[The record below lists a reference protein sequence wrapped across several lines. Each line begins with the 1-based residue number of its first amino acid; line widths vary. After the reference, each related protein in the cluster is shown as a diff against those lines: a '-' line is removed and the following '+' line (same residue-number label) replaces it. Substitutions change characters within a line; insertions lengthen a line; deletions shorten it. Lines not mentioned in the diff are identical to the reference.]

1 MGVESYRPV
10 PEGWDHRDPL
20 AQFLDQAGRWRLL
33 RPDEEV
39 SLARR
44 IERGDQGAKERMINA
59 NLRLVVSLARK
70 YGPANQELS
79 LLDLV
84 QEGMLGLI
92 RAVEKFDWRRGNRFS
107 TYATWWIRQAIE
119 RGIASKARFVRLPV
133 NVLQRH
139 RRIARVAADLSSR
152 MDRDPT
158 DEEVARAADVSV
170 AQVEEAHAAAGAVVS
185 LDRPVGED
193 GDSTLGDLLPS
204 SAPGPADVT
213 NLRLRA
219 QAVHRAVGALPER
232 DRAIVRLRYGIG
244 GETPHSLKEIGERLS
259 LTPERVRQI
268 EAAAL
273 ARLATA
279 HELSGAAE
287 AAA

>member
-1 MGVESYRPV
+1 MGAESYRPV
-10 PEGWDHRDPL
+10 LEGWEQRDPL
-20 AQFLDQAGRWRLL
+20 SRFLDQAGRWRLL
-33 RPDEEV
+33 RPDEEI

-44 IERGDQGAKERMINA
+44 IERGDQDAKEHMINA

-79 LLDLV
+79 LFDLV

-119 RGIASKARFVRLPV
+119 RGIAAKARFVRLPV

-139 RRIARVAADLSSR
+139 RRIARAAADLSSR

-158 DEEVARAADVSV
+158 DEEVARAAGVSV
-170 AQVEEAHAAAGAVVS
+170 AHVEEAHTAAGAVVS

-193 GDSTLGDLLPS
+193 GESTLGDLLPS
-204 SAPGPADVT
+204 AAPGPADVT
-213 NLRLRA
+213 DLHLRQ
-219 QAVHRAVGALPER
+219 QAVHRAVRTLPER
-232 DRAIVRLRYGIG
+232 DRVVVRLRYGID
-244 GETPHSLKEIGERLS
+244 GETPHSLKEIGERLA

-273 ARLATA
+273 ARLASA
-279 HELSGAAE
+279 RELDGL

>member
-1 MGVESYRPV
+1 MGVESYRPA
-10 PEGWDHRDPL
+10 PDDWGPRDPL
-20 AQFLDQAGRWRLL
+20 AHFLDQAGRWRLL
-33 RPDEEV
+33 RPDEEI

-44 IERGDQGAKERMINA
+44 IERGDQDAKEHMINA

-70 YGPANQELS
+70 YGPANQELT

-84 QEGMLGLI
+84 QEGMFGLI

-119 RGIASKARFVRLPV
+119 RGIASKARLVRLPV

-139 RRIARVAADLSSR
+139 RRIARAAADLSSR
-152 MDRDPT
+152 MDREPT
-158 DEEVARAADVSV
+158 DEEVARAAGVTV
-170 AQVEEAHAAAGAVVS
+170 AHVEEAHTADGPVVS

-193 GDSTLGDLLPS
+193 GHSTLADMLPS
-204 SAPGPADVT
+204 SAPGPADLADV
-213 NLRLRA
+213 RLRA
-219 QAVHRAVGALPER
+219 QAVHRAVRALPER
-232 DRAIVRLRYGIG
+232 DRVVVRLRYGIG
-244 GETPHSLKEIGERLS
+244 GEAPQSLKEIGERLS

-279 HELSGAAE
+279 RELSGAAE